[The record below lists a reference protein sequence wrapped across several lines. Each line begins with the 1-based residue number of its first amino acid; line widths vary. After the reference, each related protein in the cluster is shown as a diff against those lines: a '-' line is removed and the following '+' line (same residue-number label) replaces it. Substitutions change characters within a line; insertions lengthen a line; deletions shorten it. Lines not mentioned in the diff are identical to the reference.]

1 MTETKLSLLQA
12 IIYYGGLEKFCEDY
26 SMNRQ
31 IRIEVSLDC
40 VDNIKQYLSKRTSI
54 YNIKVVDK
62 IIIFE
67 VAKNKLVEEIKIILD
82 QFHEKILSFDMDD
95 TGKSDI
101 LKKRILEG

>member
-1 MTETKLSLLQA
+1 
-12 IIYYGGLEKFCEDY
+12 
-26 SMNRQ
+26 MNRQ